1 MGSPRKNKKIMDP
14 VFWMA
19 MCKDCNFNIS
29 TQRRLNMYL
38 KYHCGTL
45 VTVDKQVIIIIIREV
60 GKIIIIREVGNEY
73 IAFTTFEK
81 NKIDGKRILYSYHNI
96 DTRMI
101 HSIKTFN

>member
-45 VTVDKQVIIIIIREV
+45 VTVNKQVII
-60 GKIIIIREVGNEY
+60 IIIIREVGNEY